1 MFLKNEI
8 REKRKYDQVI
18 RQGRKHRKWKLESFL
33 FTLKSVQ
40 KEKKK
45 GKKTKFQK
53 ITYAWGLIKGF
64 TYHSHHLSGNS
75 TSCSRA
81 KKKNQ
86 NENRNSW
93 YTSDKKWTRLFCLKF
108 QLYKY
113 PYVTCDFIE
122 EYVNK
127 IIRWWAFLHAYYDL
141 FPNLDSGRFRFLTH
155 DTGLL
160 EKNHTRENFPRRRSL
175 FAVVITCRQKW
186 RFMAQTLSTSSN
198 FHLLQSASELIAEV
212 RQFWCFAHLAD

>member
-1 MFLKNEI
+1 MKI
-8 REKRKYDQVI
+8 R
-18 RQGRKHRKWKLESFL
+18 KLSFY
-33 FTLKSVQ
+33 FKKCS
-40 KEKKK
+40 EGKKK

-53 ITYAWGLIKGF
+53 ITYASGLIKGF

-75 TSCSRA
+75 TSCSRT
-81 KKKNQ
+81 KKNQ
-86 NENRNSW
+86 NENWNSC

-141 FPNLDSGRFRFLTH
+141 FPNLDSSRFRFLTH

-160 EKNHTRENFPRRRSL
+160 EKNHTTENIPRRRSL
-175 FAVVITCRQKW
+175 KTGFCGCNNV
-186 RFMAQTLSTSSN
+186 QTKMKVYGTDTVKQLKFSSIAICIGTDRRGQTILMLCPFGRLTPSLNEGSALSPWFNAISK
-198 FHLLQSASELIAEV
+198 AE
-212 RQFWCFAHLAD
+212 